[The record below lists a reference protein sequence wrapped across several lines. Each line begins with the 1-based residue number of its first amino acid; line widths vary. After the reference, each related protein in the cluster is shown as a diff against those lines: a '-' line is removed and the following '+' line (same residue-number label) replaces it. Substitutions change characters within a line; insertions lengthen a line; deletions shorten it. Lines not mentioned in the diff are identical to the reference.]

1 MTVGSRDEI
10 TQLLRVWSEGDESA
24 LEKLI
29 PLVYDELRRRAHR
42 YMAHERPDHTLQTT
56 ALVHEAYVQLVDANR
71 ASWQDRAHF
80 FAVCARVMRHILA
93 DRARSRHA
101 LKRGGKVPPVTLD
114 KAPDVSDK
122 ASAEFVALDDAMT
135 ALAAF
140 DQRKCQVVEMRFLGG
155 LSVEEIAEVLKV
167 SPHTV
172 TRDWNFA
179 KAWLLSEMSGGHK
192 DEA

>member
-1 MTVGSRDEI
+1 MRPLSGRASPLESAWT
-10 TQLLRVWSEGDESA
+10 EGDPSA
-24 LEKLI
+24 LERLI
-29 PLVYDELRRRAHR
+29 PLVYDELHRRAHR
-42 YMAHERPDHTLQTT
+42 YMASERPDHTLQTT
-56 ALVHEAYVQLVDANR
+56 ALVNEAYVQLVDASR
-71 ASWQDRAHF
+71 ANWQDRAHF
-80 FAVCARVMRHILA
+80 FAVCAQVMRHILA

-101 LKRGGKVPPVTLD
+101 LKRGGQVAAVSLD
-114 KAPDVSDK
+114 IAPDVSDK

-140 DQRKCQVVEMRFLGG
+140 DPRKSQVVEMRFLGG

-179 KAWLLSEMSGGHK
+179 KVWLLREMSGGQR

>member
-10 TQLLRVWSEGDESA
+10 TQLLRAWGEGDQSA

-56 ALVHEAYVQLVDANR
+56 ALVHEAYVQLVDAKR

-101 LKRGGKVPPVTLD
+101 LKRGGQVPAVSLE

-122 ASAEFVALDDAMT
+122 ASAQFVALDDAMT

-179 KAWLLSEMSGGHK
+179 KAWLLSEMSGGQK

>member
-10 TQLLRVWSEGDESA
+10 TQLLRAWSSGDQSA

-29 PLVYDELRRRAHR
+29 PFVYDELHRRAHR
-42 YMAHERPDHTLQTT
+42 YMAQERPGHTLQTT

-71 ASWQDRAHF
+71 ANWQDRAHF

-101 LKRGGKVPPVTLD
+101 LKRGGQVPAVSLD

-122 ASAEFVALDDAMT
+122 ASAEFVALDDALT
-135 ALAAF
+135 ALAAI
-140 DQRKCQVVEMRFLGG
+140 DQRKCQVVELRFLGG
-155 LSVEEIAEVLKV
+155 LNVDEIAEVLKV
-167 SPHTV
+167 SAHTV

-179 KAWLLSEMSGGHK
+179 RVWLMHEMSGEQK
-192 DEA
+192 DGA

>member
-1 MTVGSRDEI
+1 MTVGSRNEI
-10 TQLLRVWSEGDESA
+10 TQILRAWSDGDQTA
-24 LEKLI
+24 LQKLI

-42 YMAHERPDHTLQTT
+42 YMVHERPDHTLQTT
-56 ALVHEAYVQLVDANR
+56 ALVHEAYVQLVDTNR
-71 ASWQDRAHF
+71 ANWQDRAHF
-80 FAVCARVMRHILA
+80 LAVCARVMRHILA

-101 LKRGGKVPPVTLD
+101 LKRGGETPPLSLD
-114 KAPDVSDK
+114 KALVVSDK
-122 ASAEFVALDDAMT
+122 ASADFVALDDALT

-140 DQRKCQVVEMRFLGG
+140 DQRKCQVVELRFLGG
-155 LSVEEIAEVLKV
+155 LSVEETAEVLKV

-179 KAWLLSEMSGGHK
+179 KVWLLREMGRGQK